1 MNALFVE
8 RPEFSRDREK
18 ILDDDAFRALQCMML
33 KMPEAG
39 VVLEGTG
46 GLRKLRY
53 ADPHRSRGKRSGLR
67 VIYYW
72 CDAERQFWLFRLYV
86 KVDVDEDTVG
96 RRRVSG
102 KQLARAL
109 AKPGRSL
116 EATTRQSRK
125 RSSHYRAP
133 KHSAKVGLD

>member
-8 RPEFSRDREK
+8 RPEFSRDREEF
-18 ILDDDAFRALQCMML
+18 LDDDAFRALQCMML

-39 VVLEGTG
+39 VVLEGMG

-53 ADPHRSRGKRSGLR
+53 VDPHRSRGKRSGVR

-86 KVDVDEDTVG
+86 KVDVDEAPSAAESCQASNWRGRWARRDDPLRPRRGNHASVRRIIG
-96 RRRVSG
+96 RRSIR
-102 KQLARAL
+102 
-109 AKPGRSL
+109 
-116 EATTRQSRK
+116 
-125 RSSHYRAP
+125 
-133 KHSAKVGLD
+133 

>member
-8 RPEFSRDREK
+8 LPEFSRHREK
-18 ILDDDAFRALQCMML
+18 FLDDDAFRTLQGMML

-72 CDAERQFWLFRLYV
+72 SVSYTHL
-86 KVDVDEDTVG
+86 G
-96 RRRVSG
+96 RRDG
-102 KQLARAL
+102 GRAC
-109 AKPGRSL
+109 ACPGCVH
-116 EATTRQSRK
+116 A
-125 RSSHYRAP
+125 
-133 KHSAKVGLD
+133 G

>member
-8 RPEFSRDREK
+8 RPEFSRDRERF
-18 ILDDDAFRALQCMML
+18 LDDDAFRALQCMML

-133 KHSAKVGLD
+133 KHSAKVGLE

>member
-8 RPEFSRDREK
+8 LPEFSRHREK
-18 ILDDDAFRALQCMML
+18 FLDDDAFRTLQGMML

-86 KVDVDEDTVG
+86 KVDVDDDTVG
-96 RRRVSG
+96 SRRVSG

-125 RSSHYRAP
+125 RSSHCRAP
-133 KHSAKVGLD
+133 KHPVKMGAS